1 MKLMHYF
8 ITKQNYRPV
17 VLHGT
22 KDELWLENFKGEYQ
36 LIRICLKEIRNQ
48 EQYETDLHFVNRV
61 SNNIKRSTFSFKV
74 KTLNIYLYNH
84 YLAKDFENIKTIVV
98 DEQDKVE
105 DNNPFTSMY
114 KDFKDQVKKK
124 GTETE
129 NYLKYANEINL
140 KNEENASQSEILFKP
155 KTPYVTYALIAINVL
170 MFLLLEFHGYLLTGG
185 LGGSTN
191 LFQLIRFGAHYQPL
205 IKGGEY
211 YRLFS
216 SLFLHIGVMHLLFNN
231 YALYVLGK
239 QIETFYGHL
248 KFALIYFGGGLIANL
263 LVFLFVPV
271 VSAGA
276 SSALFGLFSA
286 YLYFGYHNR
295 VILGRIMKESIVPVL
310 VLNLVLGFVIPNI
323 NVTAHIG
330 GLIGGFVVSMAV
342 GIRFKTVWYDRI
354 AAIVGSIALIIG
366 LFYIGVFVKPVTIT
380 DNDQEVNATMFY
392 YYSEYLDDIEK
403 ALDFQRAILKSEER
417 SNR

>member
-129 NYLKYANEINL
+129 NYLKYAN
-140 KNEENASQSEILFKP
+140 
-155 KTPYVTYALIAINVL
+155 
-170 MFLLLEFHGYLLTGG
+170 
-185 LGGSTN
+185 
-191 LFQLIRFGAHYQPL
+191 
-205 IKGGEY
+205 
-211 YRLFS
+211 
-216 SLFLHIGVMHLLFNN
+216 
-231 YALYVLGK
+231 
-239 QIETFYGHL
+239 
-248 KFALIYFGGGLIANL
+248 
-263 LVFLFVPV
+263 
-271 VSAGA
+271 
-276 SSALFGLFSA
+276 
-286 YLYFGYHNR
+286 
-295 VILGRIMKESIVPVL
+295 
-310 VLNLVLGFVIPNI
+310 
-323 NVTAHIG
+323 
-330 GLIGGFVVSMAV
+330 
-342 GIRFKTVWYDRI
+342 
-354 AAIVGSIALIIG
+354 
-366 LFYIGVFVKPVTIT
+366 
-380 DNDQEVNATMFY
+380 
-392 YYSEYLDDIEK
+392 
-403 ALDFQRAILKSEER
+403 
-417 SNR
+417 